1 MKRPPKRATIGIDIG
16 GTKTMFGLFDE
27 SFALVDEVKVKTRAD
42 KGEKAFSANL
52 AESVAALMRRA
63 DKKGLTLMGVGVG
76 CAGTLDREDGVLKT
90 SPNIPFL
97 KGYPLKKKL
106 TKLTGTAVFLGNDVH
121 LGLYGEHRLGA
132 AAGLKH
138 VLGIFFGTGIGGAL
152 IIDGKLYEGANGAAG
167 EIGHTLM
174 SPLGH
179 LAGSERQGVLDD
191 FASRNA
197 IAGEAA
203 AMAAKHMAPRLNELA
218 GADVYKIRSR
228 TLAEAIAGG
237 DKKLEEM
244 VRSRARMAGIVL
256 SNLVDFLSPEMVVLG
271 GGLVEAMPALFLK
284 EVEGGIRDHTN
295 ADVRKAVKVAVAAL
309 KGHSVSAGA
318 AKMAWDRFVAD
329 GA

>member
-1 MKRPPKRATIGIDIG
+1 MIGIDIG
-16 GTKTMFGLFDE
+16 GTKTIFGLFDE
-27 SFALVDEVKVKTRAD
+27 TFALVDELKIKTRAE
-42 KGEKAFSANL
+42 KGEKEFSRRL
-52 AESVAALMRRA
+52 AQSVEALMRRA
-63 DKKGLTLMGVGVG
+63 DEKRLTLMGVGIG
-76 CAGTLDREDGVLKT
+76 CAGTLDRENGVLKT

-97 KGYPLKKKL
+97 TGYPLKKKL
-106 TKLTGTAVFLGNDVH
+106 VKLTGTGVFLGNDVH
-121 LGLYGEHRLGA
+121 MGLYGEHRLGA

-138 VLGIFFGTGIGGAL
+138 VLGVFFGTGIGGAI

-203 AMAAKHMAPRLNELA
+203 AMAAKHMAPCLNKLA

-237 DKKLEEM
+237 DAKLEEM

-284 EVEGGIRDHTN
+284 EVESGIREHTN
-295 ADVRKAVKVAVAAL
+295 ADVRKALKVAVAAL

-329 GA
+329 VIT